1 MGNFYFIFLQ
11 SLSLL
16 YWKYIICVKELQ
28 NEIAFRMYFLFENV
42 VLEIYNNLIAY
53 SFIISTN
60 IYSILVKYF
69 LSVHH
74 QSHKKN
80 LKNTVLLFKEL
91 KILSLF
97 LQ

>member
-53 SFIISTN
+53 SFILSAN
-60 IYSILVKYF
+60 IYSILVKCI

-74 QSHKKN
+74 
-80 LKNTVLLFKEL
+80 
-91 KILSLF
+91 
-97 LQ
+97 